1 MPPRKARGHAP
12 HGATYDWDDVLRDEV
27 LANMIARIDMLAA
40 QITQNSRVVC

>member
-12 HGATYDWDDVLRDEV
+12 YGATYDYDDVLRDGV

-40 QITQNSRVVC
+40 QITQNSSVVC